1 MTKCRKMNSEVEFS
15 LFHEPSIEE
24 LSDTTL
30 RKEEMQNFL
39 NNQGFNFQSWK
50 TENLELDLYE
60 EKLKTGI
67 EYNNEWYSSE
77 QFIDKKYQLTKMQE
91 CRRLGIKLLMF
102 NDVGEWQN
110 RNFQVR
116 NFLLGSLGVFK
127 RRVYARQCEVRK
139 LDPPYREFL
148 ERYHIQGPPIRIT
161 AMYGLF
167 YKNEMIGAVTYAP
180 HHRQLSQMTLNRL
193 CFLAGTQCIGGAS
206 KLVKN
211 SLEMEGFDD
220 VITWSDCRWTEGS
233 IYEKL
238 GFKFEEQLGI
248 DYSYTN
254 GRRVTSK
261 QSMKKGATGCPEG
274 LTEREW
280 CLQNGWHRLWD
291 YGKKRWR
298 WVKSSCE

>member
-139 LDPPYREFL
+139 LDPPYRELL

-220 VITWSDCRWTEGS
+220 VITWKNCRWTEGR

-238 GFKFEEQLGI
+238 DLSSRNNWELTILIQMEDELLLNKARKKEP
-248 DYSYTN
+248 
-254 GRRVTSK
+254 RVVPK
-261 QSMKKGATGCPEG
+261 
-274 LTEREW
+274 
-280 CLQNGWHRLWD
+280 D
-291 YGKKRWR
+291 
-298 WVKSSCE
+298 